1 MRLRGPWLAATALA
15 ALAGALVLVRPRPAA
30 NAAPPPAL
38 DVLQPARFE
47 IVSGLLD
54 AGRVSRRAVLA
65 FDDGLDAVLH
75 EGSVFRVDR
84 AGAELVFRL
93 EAGRLFVDGGLD
105 VRVVTPH
112 GCATARASAF
122 DVEITE
128 RGTSVTVLQGA
139 AVVVGEPFRKE
150 ITRGEALDLST
161 SRAVGEPLSL
171 DPTAA
176 VEWARD
182 ALDAANLVRDGG
194 FEEELA
200 RWDAPQYPEAAVRA
214 DRRSHYGRRS
224 ALVVFNAVRDYRH
237 ASPRSMPFQVPA
249 AARLRFRGY
258 VEVSN
263 LEAGPGGGG
272 YLEIRDENDV
282 PLPGGRSPLYEGAAG
297 WRKFSVDVDVPLG
310 LRDARVVCA
319 RADNG
324 APILGTLRL
333 DDIAVF
339 PLPAS
344 RKP

>member
-15 ALAGALVLVRPRPAA
+15 AVAGALVLLRPRPAA
-30 NAAPPPAL
+30 PGAPASPA
-38 DVLQPARFE
+38 DTGRPARFE
-47 IVSGLLD
+47 IVTGLLE
-54 AGRVSRRAVLA
+54 AGRVTRRAVLA
-65 FDDGLDAVLH
+65 FDERLEAVLH
-75 EGSVFRVDR
+75 EESVFRAER
-84 AGAELVFRL
+84 AGGELVFHL
-93 EAGRLFVDGGLD
+93 EAGRLFVDGGGD

-112 GCATARASAF
+112 GYATAHASAF
-122 DVEITE
+122 DVSITE

-139 AVVVGEPFRKE
+139 AVVVGNPFHKE

-161 SRAVGEPLSL
+161 SGAVGEPLSL

-176 VEWARD
+176 VEWARE

-200 RWDAPQYPEAAVRA
+200 RWDAPQYPETAVRA

-237 ASPRSMPFQVPA
+237 ASPRSMPFSVPA
-249 AARLRFRGY
+249 GARLRFRGY
-258 VEVSN
+258 VEVTR

-282 PLPGGRSPLYEGAAG
+282 PLPGGRSPLFAGAAG
-297 WRKFSVDVDVPLG
+297 WRKFSIDVDVPQG
-310 LRDARVVCA
+310 LRDARVVCG

-333 DDIAVF
+333 DDVAVF
-339 PLPAS
+339 PLPVA